1 MRKQRKLANKQ
12 HPDAYTIARRRQGSV
27 GVSLCV
33 FLFTWILATLLI
45 GELIGL
51 FVPKGVLSPS
61 LSSFVSSDVAQ
72 YLIALPLAML
82 VLRRTPAIETR
93 KFTMSLRQ
101 FGGFFAVS
109 VPIMYAGSYIGLVA
123 SALIS
128 GGKAENRIADVVA
141 GGNVW
146 ETLLFVVFLAPV
158 VEEWLF
164 RKQIIDRL
172 RVYGEKRA
180 IVFSAL
186 AFALFHMNM
195 FQFFYA
201 FGLGLVFGYMYVRT
215 SQLRYSVFL
224 HMIVNFQGSV
234 IAMWISNNMMDSN
247 GDLIKVE
254 NLNTQEIAD
263 LAPGFMFIGLYA
275 MFMIVMFVFGIV
287 LLARRKRYL
296 EFYDS
301 PLEIRGTAG
310 TKALYGTVGVMGFL
324 IASVLLNLLMLFV

>member
-1 MRKQRKLANKQ
+1 MRKTQHNDMYHLARK
-12 HPDAYTIARRRQGSV
+12 RQGDV
-27 GVSLCV
+27 GVSLCL
-33 FLFTWILATLLI
+33 FLFVWILATILI

-61 LSSFVSSDVAQ
+61 LSSFVSSDIAQ
-72 YLIALPLAML
+72 YLIAFPIAML
-82 VLRRTPAIETR
+82 VLRRVPAVETR
-93 KFTMSLRQ
+93 KFTMTFRQ
-101 FGGFFAVS
+101 FAGFFAVS
-109 VPIMYAGSYIGLVA
+109 VPIMYAGNYLGLA
-123 SALIS
+123 ISALIS
-128 GGKAENRIADVVA
+128 DGKAENRIADIVA

-146 ETLLFVVFLAPV
+146 ETMIFVVFLAPV

-201 FGLGLVFGYMYVRT
+201 FGLGLVFGYMYART

-234 IAMWISNNMMDSN
+234 IAMWISDNMMDSN
-247 GDLIKVE
+247 GNLIKVE
-254 NLNTQEIAD
+254 NLTTQEIAD

-287 LLARRKRYL
+287 LLARSKKYL

-301 PLEIRGTAG
+301 PLEIRGSAG
-310 TKALYGTVGVMGFL
+310 IKALYGTVGIMGFL
-324 IASVLLNLLMLFV
+324 VVSVLMNMIMLFV

>member
-1 MRKQRKLANKQ
+1 MRKQRNLANKQ
-12 HPDAYTIARRRQGSV
+12 QSDAYTIARRRQGAV

-109 VPIMYAGSYIGLVA
+109 VPIMYAGNYIGLVA

-128 GGKAENRIADVVA
+128 GGKAENRIADIVA

-301 PLEIRGTAG
+301 PLEIRGSAG

>member
-1 MRKQRKLANKQ
+1 MSKQRKLANKQ
-12 HPDAYTIARRRQGSV
+12 HPDAYTIARKRQGSV

-45 GELIGL
+45 GELISM
-51 FVPKGVLSPS
+51 FVPKGVLTPS

-82 VLRRTPAIETR
+82 VLRRTPAVETR

-128 GGKAENRIADVVA
+128 GGKAENRIADIVA

-215 SQLRYSVFL
+215 SKLRYNILL
-224 HMIVNFQGSV
+224 HMLVNFQGSV
-234 IAMWISNNMMDSN
+234 VALWLEKQLVDASGNMIDVDKLTN
-247 GDLIKVE
+247 
-254 NLNTQEIAD
+254 QELSKMPIGFV
-263 LAPGFMFIGLYA
+263 LAGIYG
-275 MFMIVMFVFGIV
+275 MFMLAMLVIGII
-287 LLARRKRYL
+287 LLVRRRKYL
-296 EFYDS
+296 VFFDAPNELSKKDGRKS
-301 PLEIRGTAG
+301 
-310 TKALYGTVGVMGFL
+310 LYGSIGVIAFL
-324 IASVLLNLLMLFV
+324 IISIIMNVLMLFS